1 MQKEIQSNNKK
12 PFREKLFMA
21 EFNELIDANRHEKA
35 LSYLID
41 HMPRLLAS
49 GLNRK
54 EKLNHLL
61 FTSRLVQNGG
71 NTKHG
76 SSKLLK
82 KAKSVV
88 RAMDQ
93 HNLKSRKLFV
103 DFGAGAHDPIALSTY
118 FYLNGFNQVLANDM
132 LAPRNLT
139 YSALSMRDILA
150 DMHAKPEL
158 FLLPGSDLDLYQKRL
173 REFDTEAFGE
183 GKFYDGF
190 AGTDGRVSYV
200 VDDIVKTGI
209 KPNSVSIVVSFAV
222 FEHVSDMDGVL
233 DFLFESTA
241 PGGLGFHFI
250 DLADH
255 RSYRKDGQFDPF
267 SFLTEKEGPANIN
280 RLRKSEQQGA
290 FTDAGFVILS
300 SEGKTAKIPE
310 STRKK
315 FLPKWARMSEGDK
328 SSIGVTLHVQK
339 PTTGVGKSTKKQKKE
354 TAKKAQPKTVPAAKT
369 KKIPTKKTATK
380 TEAPKTPGL
389 RMSELGWLKEYRT
402 PLPETLKKHP
412 SMMSL
417 VEREVLYGLASNY
430 YEGKGAII
438 DAGVFLG
445 ASTRIFGKGVSVNAQ
460 KSEIIGQFKKPIV
473 TFEHGQL
480 GKGMMGFFE
489 RHGVDTTDLIEGTS
503 FVPLLRKM
511 IKDVRPMID
520 LRVGDIL
527 KQKWDKTPIEI
538 LFLDVVKSA
547 EINQFVFENF
557 FPRLIPGK
565 SIVIQQDYFI
575 DRLPFLKISQE
586 LLDPYFE
593 YIGNAQSSGY
603 FLLKKKIPAKAIK
616 DATNP
621 MGRKLEKKLSLIENC
636 ADRIR
641 FDRDR
646 SYLVLISKIIQ
657 ILDDQDYDT
666 GVAALAE
673 LNEAFPEQSQLLT
686 SSKNRLA
693 MGLRLLDG
701 NFRQSKKQLATS
713 NNRIK

>member
-1 MQKEIQSNNKK
+1 MQKETKPKSRK

-21 EFNELIDANRHEKA
+21 EFNELIGANRHEKA

-41 HMPRLLAS
+41 HLPGLLAS
-49 GLNRK
+49 GMNRK

-82 KAKSVV
+82 KAKSAAA
-88 RAMDQ
+88 AMTQYDLQ
-93 HNLKSRKLFV
+93 HRKLFV

-118 FYLNGFNQVLANDM
+118 FYLNGFDRALANDM

-158 FLLPGSDLDLYQKRL
+158 FLLPDSNRDLFQKRL
-173 REFDTEAFGE
+173 REFDTEAFGQ

-190 AGTDGRVSYV
+190 AKTEGRVSYI
-200 VDDIVKTGI
+200 VDDIVNTGI
-209 KPNSVSIVVSFAV
+209 EPNSVSFVVSFAV

-233 DFLFESTA
+233 EFLFESTA

-255 RSYRKDGQFDPF
+255 RSYRKDGMFNPF
-267 SFLTEKEGPANIN
+267 SFLTEKEGPSNIN
-280 RLRKSEQQGA
+280 RLRKSEQRTA
-290 FTDAGFVILS
+290 FADAGFTILS
-300 SEGKTAKIPE
+300 SEGKTAEIPE
-310 STRKK
+310 STRKH
-315 FLPKWARMSEGDK
+315 FLPKWSNMSEDDK

-339 PTTGVGKSTKKQKKE
+339 SANKAVISRKSTRKQKKE
-354 TAKKAQPKTVPAAKT
+354 AATITQPKAVPAVKAT
-369 KKIPTKKTATK
+369 ISSAKKTAAAK

-460 KSEIIGQFKKPIV
+460 KSEILGQFKKPIV

-489 RHGVDTTDLIEGTS
+489 RHSVETTDLIKGTS

-511 IKDVRPMID
+511 IKDVRPMVD

-616 DATNP
+616 GATNP
-621 MGRKLEKKLSLIENC
+621 MDRKLEKKLSLIENC
-636 ADRIR
+636 AERIK

-701 NFRQSKKQLATS
+701 NFRRSKKQLATTG
-713 NNRIK
+713 